1 MNHRIRRQVLE
12 LELPREMGAYAL
24 QRQVGLVFQEKIV
37 PKLDELFSQLAPA
50 GQILRIEHLEIDLG
64 RLSESNW
71 EQQLLESCLRQ
82 LTQQL
87 QEIVKAQEYMPE
99 SSAQVLSSAD
109 NAFQILLA
117 FLENGNLPWYAKGM
131 QLSELEQLLQPL
143 LSVQSPQFSREIL
156 PLLRQKNSTLRRL
169 LWQFKPYL
177 VAQILEAALQM
188 PAACLAE
195 AQQQLQKQLG
205 LPLSLTQQEHL
216 LRITLKQENIFHG
229 SPPAALIAQLVSQ
242 WKKVLAPNLGGILVH
257 APANE
262 SNDFPDSISASEA
275 TPDHQRLAPLSQA
288 KSDREPAPQ
297 ATSTTAFKGELPGLG
312 IDLAGIVLLGPYLP
326 TFFQALDL
334 LQPGSFSSIEAQFR
348 AIHLLHYLA
357 TGQEHPEEPLLALPK
372 ILCGLALE
380 EPVPAILS
388 LEQSEIQEAES
399 MLQALIRNWPA
410 LKSTS
415 PDGLRSGFLQRQG
428 ILSRNEAQ
436 STWLLRVERLGQ
448 DLLLER
454 LPWSISV
461 IKLPW
466 METSLQVEW

>member
-1 MNHRIRRQVLE
+1 
-12 LELPREMGAYAL
+12 
-24 QRQVGLVFQEKIV
+24 
-37 PKLDELFSQLAPA
+37 
-50 GQILRIEHLEIDLG
+50 
-64 RLSESNW
+64 
-71 EQQLLESCLRQ
+71 
-82 LTQQL
+82 
-87 QEIVKAQEYMPE
+87 
-99 SSAQVLSSAD
+99 
-109 NAFQILLA
+109 
-117 FLENGNLPWYAKGM
+117 
-131 QLSELEQLLQPL
+131 
-143 LSVQSPQFSREIL
+143 
-156 PLLRQKNSTLRRL
+156 
-169 LWQFKPYL
+169 
-177 VAQILEAALQM
+177 
-188 PAACLAE
+188 
-195 AQQQLQKQLG
+195 
-205 LPLSLTQQEHL
+205 
-216 LRITLKQENIFHG
+216 
-229 SPPAALIAQLVSQ
+229 
-242 WKKVLAPNLGGILVH
+242 
-257 APANE
+257 
-262 SNDFPDSISASEA
+262 
-275 TPDHQRLAPLSQA
+275 
-288 KSDREPAPQ
+288 
-297 ATSTTAFKGELPGLG
+297 
-312 IDLAGIVLLGPYLP
+312 LAGIVLLGPYLP